1 VVTTGVA
8 RLGVLAGAA
17 CLVLS
22 GAVPSQA
29 AGSSGWRV
37 VARFTSPHAAVQMDS
52 VTALSTRDA
61 WAVGTAQR
69 ITARG
74 IGPGTPLV
82 VRWNGAAWRT
92 VTLPL
97 TARRALGSGFSFALA
112 ASSASNVWVTGQQ
125 GWARWTGH
133 GWQTGKLPTAG
144 RGGPVLAGW
153 LLVFGPR
160 DVWLLG
166 SYTAGTRISAFA
178 RRYDG
183 SRWRVMPAPSFTN
196 FLVSGASPTAICAM
210 NGQPGSAISAVTQL
224 ACWNGR
230 RWLREVLPVSLN
242 EQHAIIGGLL
252 VRSLSD
258 IWIGGANVSVAVG
271 QPGLAAHWN
280 GHLWRVQTLPTVTT
294 LTVDVLSHLTPD
306 GHGGMWAIGE
316 CNCGGPAWRLWHYTG
331 GTWIGPT
338 LPAIGG
344 TFNVLHA
351 IAAVPGTSST
361 WAVATRGT
369 ATGSDG
375 VVLLKGPIPR

>member
-1 VVTTGVA
+1 MVTKGVA
-8 RLGVLAGAA
+8 RLGVLLVGAA

-22 GAVPSQA
+22 GVVPSQA
-29 AGSSGWRV
+29 AGSPGWRV
-37 VARFTSPHAAVQMDS
+37 VARFSSPHATVLLNS
-52 VTALSTRDA
+52 VTALSPQDA
-61 WAVGTAQR
+61 WALGTA
-69 ITARG
+69 TGA
-74 IGPGTPLV
+74 GPGKPLV

-97 TARRALGSGFSFALA
+97 TVRRALGSGFFFSLA
-112 ASSASNVWVTGQQ
+112 ASSASNVWITGQR
-125 GWARWTGH
+125 GWARWTGR
-133 GWQTGKLPTAG
+133 GWQTGTMPVASP
-144 RGGPVLAGW
+144 GGPALAGQ

-166 SYTAGTRISAFA
+166 SHTAGRRVSAFA

-183 SRWRVMPAPSFTN
+183 SRWQVMPAPGFTN

-210 NGQPGSAISAVTQL
+210 NGLFGSSMNSVTQL

-230 RWLREVLPVSLN
+230 RWHREVLPVGLAV
-242 EQHAIIGGLL
+242 QHAIIGGLL

-258 IWIGGANVSVAVG
+258 IWVGGASVSVGFG
-271 QPGLAAHWN
+271 QPALAAHWD
-280 GHLWRVQTLPTVTT
+280 GHGWRVKTLPAVRT
-294 LTVDVLSHLTPD
+294 LSVDVLSQLTPD

-316 CNCGGPAWRLWHYTG
+316 CDCGGPAWRLWHYTG
-331 GTWIGPT
+331 GTWVGPT

-344 TFNVLHA
+344 TFSVLHG

-361 WAVATRGT
+361 WAVATSGT

-375 VVLLKGPIPR
+375 VVLLKGRIPR